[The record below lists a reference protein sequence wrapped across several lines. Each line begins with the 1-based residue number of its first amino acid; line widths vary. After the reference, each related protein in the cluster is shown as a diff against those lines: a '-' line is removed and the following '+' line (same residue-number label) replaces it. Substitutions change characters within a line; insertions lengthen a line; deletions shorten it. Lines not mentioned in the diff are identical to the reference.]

1 MSDKTNIVAYLD
13 DATTS
18 ITYKPAGSENTPK
31 AKSEFWRQNNNNVP
45 LSLMGVITMS
55 MQTLKDGTQRR
66 MLKVTRPAAEVVA
79 TGGDAFGYVADPAV
93 NYSCDPYIVVP
104 VSPLASD
111 TDVANSLRLLVSI
124 LLGDAAAGTANAYR
138 DAADPARE
146 FLVHGFMP
154 D

>member
-1 MSDKTNIVAYLD
+1 
-13 DATTS
+13 
-18 ITYKPAGSENTPK
+18 
-31 AKSEFWRQNNNNVP
+31 
-45 LSLMGVITMS
+45 
-55 MQTLKDGTQRR
+55 
-66 MLKVTRPAAEVVA
+66 
-79 TGGDAFGYVADPAV
+79 V